1 MELFRFKED
10 RTSNIQKAVL
20 KNNVYVVSETEA
32 YKVDPTSVG
41 YIWRSRFFGFG
52 KPKRKP
58 IISVRVN
65 DGSTLHPLSKT
76 RLNNNPKTYME
87 LNGLENASFL
97 QTQLEMEKKGS
108 GLFDGYV
115 KYLYISIMAM
125 VGAFIFIALPSAIPF
140 VIDQYS
146 NISNSE
152 EVINVESN
160 SQQTSN

>member
-1 MELFRFKED
+1 M
-10 RTSNIQKAVL
+10 
-20 KNNVYVVSETEA
+20 
-32 YKVDPTSVG
+32 
-41 YIWRSRFFGFG
+41 
-52 KPKRKP
+52 
-58 IISVRVN
+58 
-65 DGSTLHPLSKT
+65 
-76 RLNNNPKTYME
+76 TYME

-146 NISNSE
+146 NISN
-152 EVINVESN
+152 
-160 SQQTSN
+160 